1 MIMSNA
7 RIALFVPS
15 LNGGGAERVMVLLAN
30 GIAERGLP
38 VDLVTLCS
46 EGTYRNEVSPDVN
59 VVNLSARRML
69 LSIFPLLKYLRKS
82 RPFALISALDYAN
95 IIAVC
100 AQKLS
105 LVATRVVVTE
115 HSTLSISCANADRG
129 LGRLVPFL
137 VRHFYKRAHGILAV
151 SSGVAD
157 DLARVLDIDREA
169 IRVAYNPVVTEKMIT
184 RSYETIDHPWLAD
197 GQQPFILAAGR
208 LTGAKDFPT
217 LIRAFKKL
225 RDTDDVRLVI
235 LGEGSQREQLEK
247 LVAELELEGTVLL
260 PGFSDNPYAWMRR
273 SALFVLSS
281 AWEGFGNVLVEAMA
295 CGVPVVSTNCP
306 SGPAEILENGK
317 WGRLVPVGDADAL
330 AKAMH
335 DSLTDAEPPS
345 VITRSR
351 RFDVSNAVDEYL
363 AAIHAD

>member
-1 MIMSNA
+1 MRSNA

-15 LNGGGAERVMVLLAN
+15 LNGGGAERVMVFLAN

-46 EGTYRNEVSPDVN
+46 EGAYRSEVSPDVN
-59 VVNLSARRML
+59 VVDLSARRML
-69 LSIFPLLKYLRKS
+69 LSIFPLFRYLRKS

-95 IIAVC
+95 IVAVC

-105 LVATRVVVTE
+105 LVDTRVVVTE
-115 HSTLSISCANADRG
+115 HNTLSISCANAARS

-137 VRHFYKRAHGILAV
+137 VRHFYRHAHGILAV

-157 DLARVLDIDREA
+157 DLARVVNIDRQA
-169 IRVAYNPVVTEKMIT
+169 IRVAYNPVVTEKMIA
-184 RSYETIDHPWLAD
+184 RSYEPIDHPWLAD
-197 GQQPFILAAGR
+197 GQQPFVLAAGR

-225 RDTDDVRLVI
+225 RGTDDVRLVI
-235 LGEGSQREQLEK
+235 LGEGPQREQLEK
-247 LVAELELEGTVLL
+247 LVSELELEGAVLL
-260 PGFSDNPYAWMRR
+260 PGFLDNPYAWMRR

-335 DSLTDAEPPS
+335 ESLIDVEPPS

>member
-1 MIMSNA
+1 MKSNS

-30 GIAERGLP
+30 GIAERGYS

-46 EGTYRNEVSPDVN
+46 EGAYRGEVSPDVN
-59 VVNLSARRML
+59 VVDLSAKRML
-69 LSIFPLLKYLRKS
+69 LSIFPLFRYLRKF
-82 RPFALISALDYAN
+82 RPFALVSALDYAN

-100 AQKLS
+100 AQRLS

-115 HSTLSISCANADRG
+115 HSTLSISNANDARG

-137 VRHFYKRAHGILAV
+137 MRHFYRHAHGILAV

-157 DLARVLDIDREA
+157 DLARVLNLDRQA
-169 IRVAYNPVVTEKMIT
+169 VRVAYNPVVTERMIS
-184 RSYETIDHPWLAD
+184 RSYEIIDHPWLAD
-197 GQQPFILAAGR
+197 GQQPFVLAAGR

-235 LGEGSQREQLEK
+235 LGEGPQREQLEK
-247 LVAELELEGTVLL
+247 LVAELKLEGSVLL
-260 PGFSDNPYAWMRR
+260 PGFSGDPYAWMRR

-295 CGVPVVSTNCP
+295 CGTPVVSTNCP

-317 WGRLVPVGDADAL
+317 WGRLVPVGDANAL

-335 DSLTDAEPPS
+335 ESLADGEPPS

>member
-1 MIMSNA
+1 MNSNS

-30 GIAERGLP
+30 GIAERGYS

-46 EGTYRNEVSPDVN
+46 EGTYRGEVSPDVN
-59 VVNLSARRML
+59 VVDLSARRML
-69 LSIFPLLKYLRKS
+69 TSIFPLFRYLRKS

-100 AQKLS
+100 AQWMS
-105 LVATRVVVTE
+105 LVDSRIIVTE
-115 HSTLSISCANADRG
+115 HNTLSISCANADRG

-157 DLARVLDIDREA
+157 DLARVLDIDRKK
-169 IRVAYNPVVTEKMIT
+169 IRLAYNPVVTGEMIA
-184 RSYETIDHPWLAD
+184 RSYEAVEHSWLSD
-197 GQQPFILAAGR
+197 GQQPFVLAVGR

-235 LGEGSQREQLEK
+235 LGEGAQRDQLEK
-247 LVAELELEGTVLL
+247 LVAELGLETVVVL
-260 PGFSDNPYAWMRR
+260 PGFSDNPYAWMRK

-335 DSLTDAEPPS
+335 ESLADIEPPD
-345 VITRSR
+345 VVTRSR
-351 RFDVSNAVDEYL
+351 RFDVTNAVDEYL
-363 AAIHAD
+363 AAIHAG